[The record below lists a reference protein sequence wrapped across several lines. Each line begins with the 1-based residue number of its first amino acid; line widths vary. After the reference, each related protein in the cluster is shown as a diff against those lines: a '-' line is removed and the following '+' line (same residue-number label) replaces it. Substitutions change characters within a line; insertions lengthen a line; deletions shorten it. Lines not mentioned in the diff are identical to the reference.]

1 VSGKPG
7 SGRQWPS
14 RSAEGWGG
22 PAWSEEEI
30 AYLHE
35 YYPLQPAK
43 EVAAAIGRSVAAVR
57 VRAIKLGIPSR
68 HRAGINSLVPDYFRV
83 IDTPLKAYLLGLLM
97 ADGCISER
105 NQLSLPLSAK
115 DISAV
120 ELLRDEL
127 APAARI
133 GSYLTKEGR
142 PMAIFRV
149 QSPELAADLAR
160 HGVVQAKSL
169 VTRWPAELPE
179 ELEGSFTCGYYDG
192 DGSLLP
198 KWVYRWS
205 VIGGCPPFLEEMQA
219 HILARTGIK
228 VGGLYR
234 DKRHEHAW
242 SICATGEPVR
252 ALDEWVHRDVPGL
265 ARKRLTT
272 FLQADKTAA
281 VLG

>member
-1 VSGKPG
+1 MSGKPG

-30 AYLHE
+30 AYLREH
-35 YYPLQPAK
+35 YPLQPAK

-68 HRAGINSLVPDYFRV
+68 HRAGINSLVPDYFQV
-83 IDTPLKAYLLGLLM
+83 IDTHMKAYLLGLLM
-97 ADGCISER
+97 ADGCISEST
-105 NQLSLPLSAK
+105 QLTLPLSAK
-115 DISAV
+115 DIELV

-133 GSYLTKEGR
+133 GSYLTKEGK

-149 QSPELAADLAR
+149 SSPALAADLAR
-160 HGVVQAKSL
+160 HGVVQAKTL
-169 VTRWPAELPE
+169 ITHWPAELPE

-192 DGSLLP
+192 DGSLHR
-198 KWVYRWS
+198 KWVYRWT
-205 VIGGCPPFLEEMQA
+205 VVGGCPPFLEEMQA

-234 DKRHEHAW
+234 DTRHEHAW

-265 ARKRLTT
+265 ARKCL
-272 FLQADKTAA
+272 AA
-281 VLG
+281 VLGAGEAASA